1 MPAGSNPVAPY
12 PAYPIPADEEQRLR
26 DLERHGVIGMA
37 SDEHFDR
44 IVELASSIFQTPMSL
59 ISLVE
64 KDRQWFLT
72 RKGLD
77 ASETPRT
84 MAFCAHAIAND
95 GVLVVP
101 DALADERFRTNP
113 LVLDEPHVRFYAG
126 APLRSPDGHNLG
138 TLCVIDQQP
147 RQPSSEQIHQ
157 LQLLSELVMREIELR
172 RIALLCPITGLPLRH
187 TFLAIAN
194 REFQRARQEGQSLS
208 LLCFD
213 IDNLRQVNSRWGHP
227 AGDKLLLDLVTLSR
241 SYLREVDF
249 AARLGDGEFALLL
262 VGMDHEQAMGLAEHL
277 RQAVATL
284 PGVYS
289 HTDFQ
294 LHISGGL
301 TSLGFADHSFADL
314 MQRAAKALELA
325 KSNGRNQIA
334 SLLLGL

>member
-1 MPAGSNPVAPY
+1 MPVAPY
-12 PAYPIPADEEQRLR
+12 PAYPIPVDEEQRLR
-26 DLERHGVIGMA
+26 DLERHGVIGTA

-44 IVELASSIFQTPMSL
+44 IVELASSIFQVPMSL

-84 MAFCAHAIAND
+84 MAFCAHAIAED

-101 DALADERFRTNP
+101 DALQDERFCTNP
-113 LVLDEPHVRFYAG
+113 LVVDAPHIRFYAG

-147 RQPSSEQIHQ
+147 RQPSAEQIHQ

-172 RIALLCPITGLPLRH
+172 RIALLCPITGLPTRQ
-187 TFLAIAN
+187 TFLAIGN
-194 REFQRARQEGQSLS
+194 REYRRARQDGQPLS

-213 IDNLRQVNSRWGHP
+213 IDNLRQVNNRWGHP
-227 AGDKLLLDLVTLSR
+227 AGDKLLLDLVTVSR
-241 SYLREVDF
+241 GYLREVDF

-262 VGMDHEQAMGLAEHL
+262 VGLNHDQAMGLADNL
-277 RQAVATL
+277 RQAVAAI

-289 HTDFQ
+289 HSDFQ

-301 TSLGFADHSFADL
+301 TSLGPADHSFADL
-314 MQRAAKALELA
+314 MQRAARALELA

-334 SLLLGL
+334 SLSTGL

>member
-1 MPAGSNPVAPY
+1 MAPY

-26 DLERHGVIGMA
+26 DLERHGVIGLA

-44 IVELASSIFQTPMSL
+44 IVELASSIFQAPMSL

-64 KDRQWFLT
+64 RDRQWFLT
-72 RKGLD
+72 RKGLE

-84 MAFCAHAIAND
+84 MAFCAHAIAAS

-101 DALADERFRTNP
+101 DARADERFSTNP
-113 LVLDEPHVRFYAG
+113 LVIDEPHVRFYAG

-172 RIALLCPITGLPLRH
+172 RIAMLCPITGLPLRQ
-187 TFLAIAN
+187 TFLAIGN
-194 REFQRARQEGQSLS
+194 REYKRARLEGQPLS

-227 AGDKLLLDLVTLSR
+227 AGDKLLLDLVNLSR
-241 SYLREVDF
+241 TYLREVDF

-262 VGMDHEQAMGLAEHL
+262 VGMDHDQAMALADHL
-277 RQAVATL
+277 RQAVAAI
-284 PGVYS
+284 PGMYS
-289 HTDFQ
+289 HTDFK

-301 TSLGFADHSFADL
+301 TSHGQADHSFADL
-314 MQRAAKALELA
+314 MQRGSRALELA

-334 SLLLGL
+334 SLLHGR

>member
-1 MPAGSNPVAPY
+1 
-12 PAYPIPADEEQRLR
+12 
-26 DLERHGVIGMA
+26 
-37 SDEHFDR
+37 
-44 IVELASSIFQTPMSL
+44 SIFQVPMSL

-77 ASETPRT
+77 ATETPRT
-84 MAFCAHAIAND
+84 MAFCAHAIAED
-95 GVLVVP
+95 EVLVVP
-101 DALADERFRTNP
+101 DALKDERFCTNP
-113 LVLDEPHVRFYAG
+113 LVMDHPHIRFYAG

-147 RQPSSEQIHQ
+147 RQPSGEQIHQ

-172 RIALLCPITGLPLRH
+172 RIAMLCPITGLPMRH
-187 TFLAIAN
+187 TFLAIGD
-194 REFQRARQEGQSLS
+194 REFRRARQDGHPLS

-213 IDNLRQVNSRWGHP
+213 IDNLRQVNSRWGHQ
-227 AGDKLLLDLVTLSR
+227 AGDKLLLDLVTVSR
-241 SYLREVDF
+241 GYLREVDF

-262 VGMDHEQAMGLAEHL
+262 VGMDHDQAMGLADSL
-277 RQAVATL
+277 RQAVPAI

-289 HTDFQ
+289 HSDFQ

-301 TSLGFADHSFADL
+301 TSLGSTDRSFADL
-314 MQRAAKALELA
+314 IQRAARALELA

-334 SLLLGL
+334 SLFQGL

>member
-1 MPAGSNPVAPY
+1 MAPY

-44 IVELASSIFQTPMSL
+44 IVELASSIFQVPMSL

-72 RKGLD
+72 HKGLD

-101 DALADERFRTNP
+101 DALADERFSTNP
-113 LVLDEPHVRFYAG
+113 LVIDEPHIRFYAG
-126 APLRSPDGHNLG
+126 APLRSPVGHNLG

-187 TFLAIAN
+187 TFLAIGN
-194 REFQRARQEGQSLS
+194 REFRRARQEGQSLS

-227 AGDKLLLDLVTLSR
+227 AGDKLLVDLVTLSR

-262 VGMDHEQAMGLAEHL
+262 VGMDHEQAMGLADNL
-277 RQAVATL
+277 RQAVAAL

-289 HTDFQ
+289 HTDFH

-301 TSLGFADHSFADL
+301 TSLGSADHSFADL

>member
-1 MPAGSNPVAPY
+1 MAPY

-26 DLERHGVIGMA
+26 DLERHGVIGLA

-44 IVELASSIFQTPMSL
+44 IVELASSIFQAPMSL

-64 KDRQWFLT
+64 RDRQWFLT
-72 RKGLD
+72 RKGLE

-84 MAFCAHAIAND
+84 MAFCAHAIAAS

-101 DALADERFRTNP
+101 DARADERFSTNP
-113 LVLDEPHVRFYAG
+113 LVIDEPYVRFYAG

-172 RIALLCPITGLPLRH
+172 RIAMLCPITGLPLRR
-187 TFLAIAN
+187 TFLAIGN
-194 REFQRARQEGQSLS
+194 REYKRARLEGQPLS

-227 AGDKLLLDLVTLSR
+227 AGDKLLLDLVNLSR
-241 SYLREVDF
+241 TYLREVDF

-262 VGMDHEQAMGLAEHL
+262 VGMDHDQAMALADHL
-277 RQAVATL
+277 RQAVAAI
-284 PGVYS
+284 PGMYS
-289 HTDFQ
+289 HTDFK

-301 TSLGFADHSFADL
+301 TSLGQADHSFADL
-314 MQRAAKALELA
+314 MQRGSRALELA

-334 SLLLGL
+334 SLLHGR

>member
-1 MPAGSNPVAPY
+1 MAPY
-12 PAYPIPADEEQRLR
+12 PAYPLPADEEQRLR

-37 SDEHFDR
+37 TDKNFDR
-44 IVELASSIFQTPMSL
+44 IVELASSIFQVPMSL

-77 ASETPRT
+77 ATETPRT
-84 MAFCAHAIAND
+84 MAFCAHAIAAD

-101 DALADERFRTNP
+101 DAQADERFCTNP
-113 LVLDEPHVRFYAG
+113 LVTSEPHIRFYAG

-147 RQPSSEQIHQ
+147 RQPSGEQIHQ

-172 RIALLCPITGLPLRH
+172 RIATLCPITGLPTRH
-187 TFLAIAN
+187 TFLAIGN
-194 REFQRARQEGQSLS
+194 REYGRAQQEGQTLS

-227 AGDKLLLDLVTLSR
+227 AGDKLLVDLVNLSR
-241 SYLREVDF
+241 NFLREEDF

-262 VGMDHEQAMGLAEHL
+262 VGMGHDQAMGLADQL
-277 RQAVATL
+277 RLAVAAI
-284 PGVYS
+284 PGPFS
-289 HTDFQ
+289 HTDFR

-301 TSLGFADHSFADL
+301 TSLGAADHSFSDL

-334 SLLLGL
+334 SLSIGS

>member
-1 MPAGSNPVAPY
+1 MAPY
-12 PAYPIPADEEQRLR
+12 PAYPIPADEDQRLR

-37 SDEHFDR
+37 SDEHFER
-44 IVELASSIFQTPMSL
+44 IVELASSIFQVPMSL

-72 RKGLD
+72 RKGL
-77 ASETPRT
+77 AATETPRT
-84 MAFCAHAIAND
+84 MAFCAHAIAD
-95 GVLVVP
+95 DQVLVVP
-101 DALADERFRTNP
+101 DARADERFCTNP
-113 LVLDEPHVRFYAG
+113 LVMNEPHIRFYAG
-126 APLRSPDGHNLG
+126 APLHSPDGHNLG

-147 RQPSSEQIHQ
+147 RQPSNEQLHQ

-172 RIALLCPITGLPLRH
+172 RIAMLCPITGLPLRH
-187 TFLAIAN
+187 TFLAIGH
-194 REFQRARQEGQSLS
+194 REFKRARQQGQPLS

-227 AGDKLLLDLVTLSR
+227 AGDKLLVDLVHLSR

-262 VGMDHEQAMGLAEHL
+262 VGMDQDQAMGLADHL
-277 RQAVATL
+277 RQAVPAL
-284 PGVYS
+284 PGVFS

-301 TSLGFADHSFADL
+301 TSLGSADHSFADL
-314 MQRAAKALELA
+314 MQRASRALELA

-334 SLLLGL
+334 SLLHGL

>member
-1 MPAGSNPVAPY
+1 LAPY
-12 PAYPIPADEEQRLR
+12 PAYPIPADEDQRLR
-26 DLERHGVIGMA
+26 DLERHGVVGIA

-44 IVELASSIFQTPMSL
+44 IVELASSIFQVPISL

-72 RKGLD
+72 HKGLE
-77 ASETPRT
+77 ATETPRT
-84 MAFCAHAIAND
+84 MAFCAHAIAANA
-95 GVLVVP
+95 VLVVP
-101 DALADERFRTNP
+101 DALVDERFRTNP
-113 LVLDEPHVRFYAG
+113 LVIDPPHIRFYAG
-126 APLRSPDGHNLG
+126 APLQSPAGHNLG

-147 RQPSSEQIHQ
+147 RQPSPLQIHQ

-172 RIALLCPITGLPLRH
+172 RIAMLCPITGLPTRQ
-187 TFLAIAN
+187 TFLAIGE
-194 REFQRARQEGQSLS
+194 REYNRARQEEHPLS

-213 IDNLRQVNSRWGHP
+213 IDNLRHVNSRWGHQ
-227 AGDKLLLDLVTLSR
+227 AGDQLLLDLVTLSR
-241 SYLREVDF
+241 TYLREVDF

-262 VGMDHEQAMGLAEHL
+262 VGMDHNQAMGLAERL
-277 RQAVATL
+277 RQAVTTM

-301 TSLGFADHSFADL
+301 TSLGGADDSFADL
-314 MQRAAKALELA
+314 IQRAAQALELA

-334 SLLLGL
+334 SLFHGL

>member
-1 MPAGSNPVAPY
+1 MAPY
-12 PAYPIPADEEQRLR
+12 PDYPIPIDEEQRLR

-37 SDEHFDR
+37 TDENFDR
-44 IVELASSIFQTPMSL
+44 IVELASSIFQVPMSL

-77 ASETPRT
+77 ATETPRT
-84 MAFCAHAIAND
+84 MAFCAHAIAAD

-101 DALADERFRTNP
+101 DALADERFCTNP
-113 LVLDEPHVRFYAG
+113 LVTSEPHIRFYAG
-126 APLRSPDGHNLG
+126 APLRSPDGHNFG

-147 RQPSSEQIHQ
+147 RQPSDEQIHQ
-157 LQLLSELVMREIELR
+157 LQLLSELAMREIELR
-172 RIALLCPITGLPLRH
+172 RIATLCPTTGLPTRH
-187 TFLAIAN
+187 TFLAIGN
-194 REFQRARQEGQSLS
+194 REYGRARQEGQPLS

-227 AGDKLLLDLVTLSR
+227 AGDKLLVDLVQLSR
-241 SYLREVDF
+241 RFLREVDF
-249 AARLGDGEFALLL
+249 CARLGDGEFALLL
-262 VGMDHEQAMGLAEHL
+262 VGMGHDQAMGLADQL
-277 RQAVATL
+277 RLAVAAI
-284 PGVYS
+284 PGPYS
-289 HTDFQ
+289 HTDFR

-301 TSLGFADHSFADL
+301 TSLGSADHSFADL

-334 SLLLGL
+334 SLSTGR